1 MLRDMMQNQDT
12 SIEPFVELIEQIISI
27 PDESIDEN
35 RIEMILGMINGA
47 LTPKTREETVLA
59 ILEEMKRKTPAVALE
74 VIQSLDSATEDL
86 LEEFGEISEHKKV
99 LIRGIFDMIKELS
112 MEAYGRLGKYD
123 TVIHFQLTHS
133 NAKVPTY
140 AHDTDAG
147 ADIYVPEDVTI
158 APNARGQM
166 VDTGF
171 KMAMSPG
178 WMMDVRPRSGLS
190 YKTTMRIANTPGT
203 IDAGYRDNV
212 GILIDNLSDEP
223 IVIHAG
229 DRIAQF
235 LLHPVYRFK
244 GEVVEDVNSI
254 DGNRG
259 GGFGSSINQYDSNRV

>member
-1 MLRDMMQNQDT
+1 MLRNMMQNQDA
-12 SIEPFVELIEQIISI
+12 SVEQFVELIEQIVDI

-35 RIEMILGMINGA
+35 QVEMILGMINGA

-59 ILEEMKRKTPAVALE
+59 ILEEMKRKTPEEALE
-74 VIQSLDSATEDL
+74 AIQSLDIAAEGL
-86 LEEFGEISEHKKV
+86 FEEFGEISEHKKV
-99 LIRGIFDMIKELS
+99 LIRGIFDMIKGLS
-112 MEAYGRLGKYD
+112 VEAYERLGKYD
-123 TVIHFQLTHS
+123 TVIHFQLTHP

-147 ADIYVPEDVTI
+147 ADIYAPEDVI
-158 APNARGQM
+158 VAPNARGQM
-166 VDTGF
+166 INTGF
-171 KMAMSPG
+171 KMAMAPG

-212 GILIDNLSDEP
+212 GILIDNLSDES

-235 LLHPVYRFK
+235 VLHPVYRYK
-244 GEVVEDVNSI
+244 SEVVEDINSI

-259 GGFGSSINQYDSNRV
+259 GGFGSTGN

>member
-1 MLRDMMQNQDT
+1 MLRDMMPQISDPAV
-12 SIEPFVELIEQIISI
+12 EKFVDLIEQIVEL
-27 PDESIDEN
+27 PDESIDE
-35 RIEMILGMINGA
+35 RQVEMILGMITGG
-47 LTPKTREETVLA
+47 LTPKMREEAVLTMV
-59 ILEEMKRKTPAVALE
+59 EEMKHRSPAETKEMLE
-74 VIQSLDSATEDL
+74 SLKDAVDEFI
-86 LEEFGEISEHKKV
+86 EEFGDISIHKQT
-99 LIRGIFDMIKELS
+99 LIRGIFDMLTELAE
-112 MEAYGRLGKYD
+112 EAISRLGSHD
-123 TVIHFQLTHS
+123 TVVYFQLVHP

-147 ADIYVPEDVTI
+147 ADVYAPEDVI
-158 APNARGQM
+158 VAPGARGQM

-171 KMAMSPG
+171 KMALLPG

-212 GILIDNLSDEP
+212 GILIDNLSDES

-235 LLHPVYRFK
+235 LLHPVYRYK
-244 GEVVEDVNSI
+244 GEVVEDINSI

-259 GGFGSSINQYDSNRV
+259 GGFGSTGN